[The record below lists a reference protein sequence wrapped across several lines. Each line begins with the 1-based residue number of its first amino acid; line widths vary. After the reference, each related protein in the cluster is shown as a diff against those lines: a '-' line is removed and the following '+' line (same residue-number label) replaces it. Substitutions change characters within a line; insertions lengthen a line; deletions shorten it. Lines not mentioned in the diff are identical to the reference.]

1 MKKTALV
8 TGASSGIGYAA
19 AELLLKE
26 GWEVYGLSRRGTV
39 PEGAH
44 GISADVTVEESLNVA
59 VDTILEKSGKID
71 LLINNAGFGISG
83 PVEFTDASD
92 ARDQMNVNFIGEF
105 LTAKAVLPSMREK
118 KSGTI
123 VFVSSVAGEMAIPYQ
138 AFYSASKAAVNSLA
152 FALRNEVKD
161 FRIRVTSVMLGDA
174 KTGFTAV
181 RRKDSSGDRVYTK
194 NVSAVAAMEKDEQN
208 GMSPYDVAGV
218 ILKAAKKKHPA
229 PFYIAGG
236 KYKVFH
242 ILVKMLPA
250 RLAYF
255 VIGLMYS

>member
-8 TGASSGIGYAA
+8 TGASSGIGRAVT
-19 AELLLKE
+19 ELLLKD

-39 PEGAH
+39 PEGAA
-44 GISADVTVEESLNVA
+44 GIKADVTDEDSLRQA
-59 VDTILEKSGKID
+59 VDQILQASGKID

-83 PVEFTDASD
+83 PVEFTDKNE
-92 ARDQMNVNFIGEF
+92 ARDQMDVNFIGEF
-105 LTAKAVLPSMREK
+105 LTAKAVLPGMRERK
-118 KSGTI
+118 RGTI

-152 FALRNEVKD
+152 LALRNEVKD
-161 FRIRVTSVMLGDA
+161 FGIKITCVMPGDA

-181 RRKDSSGDRVYTK
+181 RRKDSSGDAVYTK

-218 ILKAAKKKHPA
+218 ILKAASKKHPA
-229 PFYIAGG
+229 PFYIAGD

-242 ILVKMLPA
+242 ILFKLLPA
-250 RLAYF
+250 RLVYR
-255 VIGLMYS
+255 VIGSMYS